1 MNTPTS
7 LKRAVFVALA
17 LGAASATAVFADTA
31 STTDT
36 TTTNTTTG
44 APPYGGWHKH
54 HHCRGVLTAAE
65 RGELK
70 KDRDSVFAANASLKA
85 QHDSL
90 KQQFETLR
98 SQGSSATQ
106 AQWQALHTQKEAL
119 QTQMRSAIENV
130 DPGAAAIF
138 TKIDAARAQHHHSD

>member
-1 MNTPTS
+1 MS

-36 TTTNTTTG
+36 TTTTNTTTG
-44 APPYGGWHKH
+44 TAPYGGWHRH
-54 HHCRGVLTAAE
+54 HHGVGVLTATE
-65 RGELK
+65 RAELK
-70 KDRDSVFAANASLKA
+70 KDREQAFAANGTLKTQA
-85 QHDSL
+85 ETL
-90 KQQFETLR
+90 KQQFKALR
-98 SQGSSATQ
+98 SQGTAATP

-119 QTQMRSAIENV
+119 KTQLRSAIENL

-138 TKIDAARAQHHHSD
+138 TKIDAARAEHHHSS